1 MDTPDA
7 ENIDIWSVTFGR
19 STGEHL
25 FLAKGKEFIDLC
37 GEGGREGGRGQ
48 HVYARSQKEKAGPG
62 GAAPDREY
70 TRVLVR
76 SEPPRDAHAHVRR
89 RRPGRRDEKTPP

>member
-1 MDTPDA
+1 M
-7 ENIDIWSVTFGR
+7 
-19 STGEHL
+19 
-25 FLAKGKEFIDLC
+25 AKGKEFIDLC

-76 SEPPRDAHAHVRR
+76 SEPPRDAHTPMYDDDGRADETRR
-89 RRPGRRDEKTPP
+89 RLPERKD